1 MLDPIRTVA
10 IIGAGPSGLAT
21 AKYLLE
27 ERVFTNIVIYEQRQ
41 NVGGIW
47 NFTPLPPDPPSPTK
61 NAPCTLSTAQAID
74 LVTDHL
80 PRFNTPMYEKLETNL
95 PHMLMQFS
103 DTPFPERTQLFPSR
117 EIVLHYL
124 EKYAEPIKHLIRLD
138 HTVHGVRPKNGKEN
152 RGWEVTSR
160 DLNSDRTVAE
170 SFDAV
175 IAANGHCDWPLLPA
189 IEGLDAWSTSHPE
202 SLHHSVSYK
211 NAGRFVDKRVLLVG
225 GGPSGADISHQI
237 AAKCK
242 QPLLRSQTTKSP
254 YHTDAPNIRDLPGLV
269 ALAPEEHSA
278 RFTDGNIEPNIDEVV
293 LCTGYAYSFPFLSAL
308 DPDIHAKGIG
318 ALPLYQ
324 NIFHARFPTLAFIET
339 PEMIV
344 PFPLAESQAAV
355 VARVFAR
362 RLPLPGRQDM
372 EEWVAITS
380 SQRGGDDDGGGGRA
394 FHALQPPRDLEY
406 MKRLYAW
413 TREAEDGAC
422 EMGEDSSPRGK
433 MPREWDTQA
442 CWLRMNAAKMRKA
455 FAAKGA
461 RRCEI
466 FSYEEL
472 GFSFTE
478 R

>member
-1 MLDPIRTVA
+1 MIP
-10 IIGAGPSGLAT
+10 
-21 AKYLLE
+21 
-27 ERVFTNIVIYEQRQ
+27 RQ
-41 NVGGIW
+41 
-47 NFTPLPPDPPSPTK
+47 
-61 NAPCTLSTAQAID
+61 
-74 LVTDHL
+74 
-80 PRFNTPMYEKLETNL
+80 
-95 PHMLMQFS
+95 
-103 DTPFPERTQLFPSR
+103 
-117 EIVLHYL
+117 
-124 EKYAEPIKHLIRLD
+124 
-138 HTVHGVRPKNGKEN
+138 
-152 RGWEVTSR
+152 
-160 DLNSDRTVAE
+160 
-170 SFDAV
+170 
-175 IAANGHCDWPLLPA
+175 
-189 IEGLDAWSTSHPE
+189 
-202 SLHHSVSYK
+202 
-211 NAGRFVDKRVLLVG
+211 RVLLVG

-269 ALAPEEHSA
+269 ALTPEEHSA

-324 NIFHARFPTLAFIET
+324 NIFHAHFPTLAFIET

-372 EEWVAITS
+372 EEWVATTS

-413 TREAEDGAC
+413 TCEAEDGTC
-422 EMGEDSSPRGK
+422 GTGEDSSGRGK
-433 MPREWDTQA
+433 MPRKWDAQA

-472 GFSFTE
+472 GFSFAE